1 MLQEK
6 IECLKSVFP
15 FYVFPFVRYKI
26 LLRFSI
32 ILYFASP
39 YFVFFF
45 GGKDDVLFPNAA
57 ERTFSLLTCHLQL
70 SITARVSMTLKRQ
83 SVQISDQKTA
93 RTLFL
98 RKPRTCE

>member
-1 MLQEK
+1 M
-6 IECLKSVFP
+6 CFHS
-15 FYVFPFVRYKI
+15 FVTRSFLGLVLYSI
-26 LLRFSI
+26 LLPH
-32 ILYFASP
+32 ILF
-39 YFVFFF
+39 FFF